1 MSFSR
6 VSAQI
11 NSQTFQPRPHHPQN
25 GSLHI
30 DVDMSPM
37 ASPNHDNRL
46 LGRRGLELTSFLE
59 ALYRDSECIDFESL
73 CIKEGEL
80 AVELKIMVRILDD
93 EGSLFD
99 CASIAI
105 TTALSLYRRPFVEI
119 RDGLAITVSGVEN
132 MNNEAERLVELNFL
146 RIKIKVLIFDV
157 MKPFYLLSLINK
169 TDIINA

>member
-1 MSFSR
+1 MDANVSEKIHSYPENINFFKCPFFR

-80 AVELKIMVRILDD
+80 AVELK
-93 EGSLFD
+93 
-99 CASIAI
+99 
-105 TTALSLYRRPFVEI
+105 
-119 RDGLAITVSGVEN
+119 
-132 MNNEAERLVELNFL
+132 
-146 RIKIKVLIFDV
+146 
-157 MKPFYLLSLINK
+157 
-169 TDIINA
+169 